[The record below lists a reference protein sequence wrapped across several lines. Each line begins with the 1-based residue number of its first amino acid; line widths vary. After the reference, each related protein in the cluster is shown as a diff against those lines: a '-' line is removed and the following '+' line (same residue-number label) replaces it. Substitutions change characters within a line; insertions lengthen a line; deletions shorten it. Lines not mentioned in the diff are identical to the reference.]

1 MKGGKRKG
9 NGEKQKRGREDR
21 RQEWERDGETEE
33 EREGA
38 GTHRSFKS
46 KQLIARAGFLQKVA

>member
-9 NGEKQKRGREDR
+9 NGEKQKRGREGR
-21 RQEWERDGETEE
+21 RQEGERDGETEE

-46 KQLIARAGFLQKVA
+46 KQLIARAGFL